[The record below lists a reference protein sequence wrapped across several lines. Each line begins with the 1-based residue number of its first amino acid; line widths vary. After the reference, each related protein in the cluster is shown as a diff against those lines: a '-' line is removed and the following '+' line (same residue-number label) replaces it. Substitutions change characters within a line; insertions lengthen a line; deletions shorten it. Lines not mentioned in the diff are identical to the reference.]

1 MPRAVLDMM
10 DRRPI
15 WAMPEW
21 VPERIRDALPSSWTL
36 EVVDEETD
44 GSGDGAARVSQ
55 HVLDLV
61 ADAEVYFGYGIP
73 AELIEAGPSLRWV
86 HSGAA
91 GVGSSL
97 TPAMLASDVV
107 FTNSAGVHAPP
118 MAETVLAMLLHFTRG
133 LDLAAESQRSS
144 EWSTDPFY
152 VSGAPLLELSSMTV
166 GIVGFGGIGREVARR
181 IASLG
186 ARVIAVKRNPARPGE
201 ANLEPVSG
209 GGVLGS
215 RIEMVWGESGLDA
228 VYRECD
234 AIVVAAPDTPE
245 TRGMIDA
252 AAFDRMKPG
261 VVLVNVARGRLVD
274 EEAMVAALAEGRI
287 RGAGLDVFSE
297 EPLPAESPLWAFPNV
312 VITPHVSAV
321 TRGFWRRETDL
332 IVRNL
337 DRHVHRR
344 PPPRVGER
352 GRQEGGLLTGDR
364 GVSRAPRPAPPPS
377 PRPTARRARPA
388 LPSRGPR
395 RVSGP
400 APPGLR
406 IGA

>member
-1 MPRAVLDMM
+1 MT

-21 VPERIRDALPSSWTL
+21 VPARIRDALPASWTL
-36 EVVDEETD
+36 DVVQEETD
-44 GSGDGAARVSQ
+44 GSGDGAARVSD
-55 HVLDLV
+55 HVLNLV
-61 ADAEVYFGYGIP
+61 SDAEVYFGYGIP
-73 AELIEAGPSLRWV
+73 AELLEAGTELRWV

-97 TPAMLASDVV
+97 TPTMLESPVV

-133 LDLAAESQRSS
+133 LDLASDSQRRS

-152 VSGAPLLELSSMTV
+152 VAGAPLLELSAMTV

-181 IASLG
+181 VASLG
-186 ARVIAVKRNPARPGE
+186 ARVIAVKRSPARPGE

-215 RIEMVWGESGLDA
+215 RIEMVWGEAGLDA

-252 AAFDRMKPG
+252 DAFNRMKPG
-261 VVLVNVARGRLVD
+261 AIVVNVARGRLVD
-274 EEAMVAALAEGRI
+274 EQAMIEALTEGRI
-287 RGAGLDVFSE
+287 RGAGLDVFTT
-297 EPLPAESPLWAFPNV
+297 EPLPAESPLWPLPNV
-312 VITPHVSAV
+312 IITPHVSAV
-321 TRGFWRRETDL
+321 TRGFWARETEL

-337 DRHVHRR
+337 ERYLLDRPVEEWEN
-344 PPPRVGER
+344 VVDKKAGY
-352 GRQEGGLLTGDR
+352 
-364 GVSRAPRPAPPPS
+364 
-377 PRPTARRARPA
+377 
-388 LPSRGPR
+388 
-395 RVSGP
+395 
-400 APPGLR
+400 
-406 IGA
+406 

>member
-1 MPRAVLDMM
+1 MPRAVLDMT

-15 WAMPEW
+15 WAMPDW
-21 VPERIRDALPSSWTL
+21 VPDQIRDALPASWTL
-36 EVVDEETD
+36 EVVEEETD
-44 GSGDGAARVSQ
+44 GSGDGAARVSE
-55 HVLDLV
+55 HVLGLV

-73 AELIEAGPSLRWV
+73 AELLDAGKGLRWV

-97 TPAMLASDVV
+97 TPTMVESSVV

-133 LDLAAESQRSS
+133 LDLAGESQRRR

-152 VSGAPLLELSSMTV
+152 VAGAPLRELSSMTV

-181 IASLG
+181 VASLG
-186 ARVIAVKRNPARPGE
+186 ARVIAVKRNPARPEE
-201 ANLEPVSG
+201 ANLEPVAG

-252 AAFDRMKPG
+252 RAFGRMKPG
-261 VVLVNVARGRLVD
+261 AIVLNVARGRLVD
-274 EEAMVAALAEGRI
+274 EDALIVALTEGRI
-287 RGAGLDVFSE
+287 RGAGLDVFTR
-297 EPLPAESPLWAFPNV
+297 EPLPWESPLWEFPSV

-332 IVRNL
+332 ITRNL
-337 DRHVHRR
+337 DRYLR
-344 PPPRVGER
+344 E
-352 GRQEGGLLTGDR
+352 
-364 GVSRAPRPAPPPS
+364 S
-377 PRPTARRARPA
+377 PLDEWENVVDKKA
-388 LPSRGPR
+388 GY
-395 RVSGP
+395 
-400 APPGLR
+400 
-406 IGA
+406 

>member
-1 MPRAVLDMM
+1 MPRAVLDMT

-15 WAMPEW
+15 WAMPDW
-21 VPERIRDALPSSWTL
+21 VPDQIRDALPASWTL
-36 EVVDEETD
+36 EVVEEETD
-44 GSGDGAARVSQ
+44 GSGDGAARVSE
-55 HVLDLV
+55 HVLGLV

-73 AELIEAGPSLRWV
+73 AELLDAGKGLRWV

-97 TPAMLASDVV
+97 TPTMVESSVV

-133 LDLAAESQRSS
+133 LDLAGESQRRR

-152 VSGAPLLELSSMTV
+152 VAGAPLRELSSMTV

-181 IASLG
+181 VASLG

-201 ANLEPVSG
+201 ANLEPVAG

-252 AAFDRMKPG
+252 RAFGRMKPG
-261 VVLVNVARGRLVD
+261 AIVLNVARGRLVD
-274 EEAMVAALAEGRI
+274 EDALIVALTEGRI
-287 RGAGLDVFSE
+287 RGAGLDVFTR
-297 EPLPAESPLWAFPNV
+297 EPLPWESPLWGFPSV

-332 IVRNL
+332 ITRNL
-337 DRHVHRR
+337 DRYLR
-344 PPPRVGER
+344 E
-352 GRQEGGLLTGDR
+352 
-364 GVSRAPRPAPPPS
+364 S
-377 PRPTARRARPA
+377 PLDEWENVVDKKA
-388 LPSRGPR
+388 GY
-395 RVSGP
+395 
-400 APPGLR
+400 
-406 IGA
+406 

>member
-1 MPRAVLDMM
+1 MT

-15 WAMPEW
+15 WAMPDW
-21 VPERIRDALPSSWTL
+21 VPDQIRDALPASWTL
-36 EVVDEETD
+36 EVVEEETD
-44 GSGDGAARVSQ
+44 GSGDGAARVSE
-55 HVLDLV
+55 HVLGLV

-73 AELIEAGPSLRWV
+73 AELLDAGKGLRWV

-97 TPAMLASDVV
+97 TPTMVESSVV

-133 LDLAAESQRSS
+133 LDLAGESQRRR

-152 VSGAPLLELSSMTV
+152 VAGAPLRELSSMTV

-181 IASLG
+181 VASLG

-201 ANLEPVSG
+201 ANLEPVAG

-245 TRGMIDA
+245 TRGMIDER
-252 AAFDRMKPG
+252 AFGRMKPG
-261 VVLVNVARGRLVD
+261 AIVLNVARGRLVD
-274 EEAMVAALAEGRI
+274 EDALIVALTEGRI
-287 RGAGLDVFSE
+287 RGAGLDVFTR
-297 EPLPAESPLWAFPNV
+297 EPLPSESPLWGFPSV

-332 IVRNL
+332 ITRNL
-337 DRHVHRR
+337 DRYLRER
-344 PPPRVGER
+344 PLDEWENVVDKKAGY
-352 GRQEGGLLTGDR
+352 
-364 GVSRAPRPAPPPS
+364 
-377 PRPTARRARPA
+377 
-388 LPSRGPR
+388 
-395 RVSGP
+395 
-400 APPGLR
+400 
-406 IGA
+406 